1 MQQLDSVSSTL
12 VASNAQRFSVRIADE
27 DSLVRA
33 ALRLRYKVF
42 CEEMGAEIDRHDGLD
57 IDDFDRYCDH
67 LVVVDEW
74 NDKVVGTYR
83 ILPPWGA
90 RRVGR
95 RYSDSEF
102 RLDALRS
109 IDTALYEVGRA
120 CVHPAYRSGEGGMVL
135 ARLWTG
141 LGQYVREHQV
151 KYLAG
156 CASVSLERGAL
167 DLAALRSQL
176 LAKHLAPEDFRIEP
190 IRGLPSLG
198 DPNAAKPEVPPLLK
212 GYLRLGAWICGEPAW
227 DPVFDC
233 ADFYVL
239 LAVDRIPPR
248 YAKHFLGL
256 AVGH

>member
-1 MQQLDSVSSTL
+1 MYQIESVSSP
-12 VASNAQRFSVRIADE
+12 VVDANEQRFTVKIASE
-27 DSLVRA
+27 PSLVRA

-57 IDDFDRYCDH
+57 IDEFDRYCDH
-67 LVVVDEW
+67 LIVIDEW
-74 NDKVVGTYR
+74 RDKVVGTYR
-83 ILPPWGA
+83 VLPPWGA

-95 RYSDSEF
+95 RYANSEF
-102 RLDALRS
+102 RLDALRP
-109 IDTALYEVGRA
+109 IDTELYEVGRA
-120 CVHPAYRSGEGGMVL
+120 CVHPAYRSAEGGRVL

-141 LGQYVREHQV
+141 LGQYVRDNQV

-156 CASVSLERGAL
+156 CASVALERGAL
-167 DLAALRSQL
+167 NLAALRSQL

-198 DPNAAKPEVPPLLK
+198 EPNGATPEVPPLLK
-212 GYLRLGAWICGEPAW
+212 GYLRLGAWIGGEPAW
-227 DPVFDC
+227 DPIFDC